1 MMQKTGNFLLLLLLA
16 ALMLP
21 QHPVSAEQ
29 RLETDQTE
37 SLRISS
43 VEFKISGT
51 SNVRD
56 WDIETDEI
64 HGVIIPGPGFF
75 ASESEDPSQWFE
87 QVALTITN
95 QTLDSG
101 ISAMTGA
108 MHGYLKTEEHP
119 EIHYTLEEILGV
131 ENAEKPGAKKVRVR
145 AVAQAAGNDH
155 TLEHDVLVIPNDNGS
170 YEISGMLDL
179 KFSDFEIDPPT
190 FMRGALR
197 TANDMKVAYKLIVS
211 DN

>member
-1 MMQKTGNFLLLLLLA
+1 MMQKTGYFLRLFVLA
-16 ALMLP
+16 AFMLP
-21 QHPVSAEQ
+21 LTVVSAEQ
-29 RLETDQTE
+29 RLEADQTE
-37 SLRISS
+37 SLRITS

-64 HGVIIPGPGFF
+64 RGVIIPGPGFF
-75 ASESEDPSQWFE
+75 VSETEDSSQWFE

-108 MHGYLKTEEHP
+108 MHGYLKTEEYP
-119 EIHYTLEEILGV
+119 EIHYRLEEILSV
-131 ENAEKPGAKKVRVR
+131 ENAELPGAIKVRVR
-145 AVAQAAGNDH
+145 AVTQAAGNDH
-155 TLEHDVLVIPNDNGS
+155 TLEHDVLVSPNGDNS
-170 YEISGMLDL
+170 YEISGILDL
-179 KFSDFEIDPPT
+179 QFTDFEIDPPT

-197 TANDMKVAYKLIVS
+197 TGNDMTVTYKLIVS
-211 DN
+211 EE

>member
-1 MMQKTGNFLLLLLLA
+1 MMQKTGNVLLIVLLA
-16 ALMLP
+16 VFVLP

-29 RLETDQTE
+29 RLNSDQTE
-37 SLRISS
+37 SLRIAS

-64 HGVIIPGPGFF
+64 HGVIIPGSGFF
-75 ASESEDPSQWFE
+75 ASDTVDTSQWFE
-87 QVALTITN
+87 QVALSIVN

-119 EIHYTLEEILGV
+119 EIHYTLEEILSV
-131 ENAEKPGAKKVRVR
+131 ENAESPGAVKMRVR

-155 TLEHDVLVIPNDNGS
+155 TIEHDVLVSPKGEGS
-170 YEISGMLDL
+170 YEVSGVLNL
-179 KFSDFEIDPPT
+179 QFTDFEIDPPT

-197 TANDMKVAYKLIVS
+197 TGNDMKVAYKLIVS
-211 DN
+211 EN